1 MYTFHANNNKTLL
14 FERRDTVQRKETSWN
29 LCLYLEISSSSLR
42 GFFPCIYLD
51 HYSTSEDLE
60 AIDWQEESSIKLAN
74 LRFLQHAILLFKQR
88 NKNALLYLVEHCA
101 HPALQMQN
109 TNMGND
115 TFGYPT
121 VPTSC

>member
-1 MYTFHANNNKTLL
+1 MKEGILCRERKQVEIYDSISKFHHQ
-14 FERRDTVQRKETSWN
+14 VW
-29 LCLYLEISSSSLR
+29 
-42 GFFPCIYLD
+42 GFFFPRIYLD
-51 HYSTSEDLE
+51 HYSTFEDLE

-115 TFGYPT
+115 TFGYLT